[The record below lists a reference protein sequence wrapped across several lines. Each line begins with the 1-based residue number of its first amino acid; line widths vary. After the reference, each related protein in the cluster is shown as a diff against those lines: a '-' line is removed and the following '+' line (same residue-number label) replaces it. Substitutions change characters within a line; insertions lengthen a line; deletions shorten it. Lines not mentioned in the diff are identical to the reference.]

1 MFVFY
6 FSCNEKIMFYEKLI
20 EIGFPDGEARI
31 YLELL
36 KIGPQA
42 ASTIAKRLGLNR
54 STVYSLIKSLESKGV
69 VSSCKNGKIKFYAS
83 NDPNCLVGYL
93 DRKCKIFDY
102 YRKEILTIVP
112 EYRELFQ
119 SYDFLKPV
127 VSYLEGKEAVN
138 QILDEAMSF
147 SGEIYLCMRD
157 KQGGIVLEK
166 GLNTD
171 LQGFSYIITV
181 YKDKI
186 SILNNAKGSE
196 YAVVIQSKE
205 IADIHKIIFKVAR
218 NGFKMNGDDI

>member
-1 MFVFY
+1 
-6 FSCNEKIMFYEKLI
+6 MFYEKLI

-42 ASTIAKRLGLNR
+42 VSTIAKRLSLNR
-54 STVYSLIKSLESKGV
+54 STVYSLIRSLESKGII
-69 VSSCKNGKIKFYAS
+69 SSCKNGKMKFYAS

-102 YRKEILTIVP
+102 YRKEILTVIP
-112 EYRELFQ
+112 EYREIIR
-119 SYDFLKPV
+119 SYEFLKPV
-127 VSYLEGKEAVN
+127 VSYFEGKEAVN
-138 QILDEAMSF
+138 QILDEAISF
-147 SGEIYLCMRD
+147 SGEMYLFVRD
-157 KQGGIVLEK
+157 KDGKIILKK
-166 GLNTD
+166 GLKPG

-186 SILNNAKGSE
+186 SILNNGKGNE

-218 NGFKMNGDDI
+218 NGFSMNGDDN